1 MNLTTMNTAT
11 RRWAAIAL
19 LAALGAAVSAA
30 TWVGGDHGF
39 AVGLGGFYLLCC
51 VAAYVWSR
59 GTGDVAAL
67 LRLSGDERQRLLD
80 TTATATAGLITL
92 AFCLGGAVV
101 DLARGG
107 SGNPW
112 ALICAVGGVAYVGA
126 LAVLRRRG

>member
-1 MNLTTMNTAT
+1 MNTTT
-11 RRWAAIAL
+11 RRWATTAL
-19 LAALGAAVSAA
+19 LAVLGAAVSVA

-39 AVGLGGFYLLCC
+39 AVGLGIFYLLFCIG
-51 VAAYVWSR
+51 AYWWSR

-80 TTATATAGLITL
+80 IKATATAGLVTL
-92 AFCLGGAVV
+92 AFCLGGAIV

-112 ALICAVGGVAYVGA
+112 ALICAVGGVAYIA
-126 LAVLRRRG
+126 SLAVLRRG